1 MYFCTRFWDGVK
13 LLLLIGCV
21 LQSESVMAQTRWAR
35 QAGGAGQDNAR
46 KLAIDGSGNAYV
58 VGNFTG
64 PAQFGAITL
73 GQAGT
78 GGKPQAYLAK
88 YNAQGEVL
96 WAKEAPAI
104 VFADVAIDADGN
116 PCVVGG
122 FSGSGTFGGTVLTSQ
137 ADFDVVLAKY
147 DPQGNVLWARA
158 GGNTPGS
165 MLSVDALALDPAG
178 NVYIAG
184 GLSGSV
190 NIGGSAGALTSEGRL
205 NLFVAK
211 YDSQGNPLWA
221 RQGGGKGN
229 ECAAK
234 GLGVDAAGNAYLSG
248 FFGNIATFGSTTL
261 TNPDLATT
269 GGRLLLVKYSS
280 NGAVVWAK
288 GEGGPGEARIDGI
301 AVDGQGNSFITGT
314 LGGTPLHTN
323 VFGPYTFQVGGFDG
337 FLVKHDAD
345 GNVAWASQIGG
356 PSTEYGTGV
365 AVDKAGNGYVT
376 GIFGSSVATWGP
388 TTTLA
393 SVGNKLV
400 FAVKYDPQ
408 GKVLAAQ
415 REALCGVVTNQA
427 IAVGPNQDI
436 YLAGQFF
443 GATSFASTLLTG
455 NSYDAFITRLGDLS
469 VPSTPDSFTCNGQA
483 APPVPVPAPTP
494 VPAPAASEI
503 IIPNILTPNG
513 DGLNDKLEIKGLVDN
528 LWSFTVY
535 SRWGNQVYTTASYQK
550 DWDPAGLPAGIY
562 YYLLHHA
569 TGPGYRG
576 WIQVVR

>member
-1 MYFCTRFWDGVK
+1 MHFFTRFWDAVK
-13 LLLLIGCV
+13 VLLLISYV
-21 LQSESVMAQTRWAR
+21 LQSESVVAQTRWAR
-35 QAGGAGQDNAR
+35 PAGGAGQDNAR

-58 VGNFTG
+58 VGSFTG
-64 PAQFGAITL
+64 PAQFGALTL

-122 FSGSGTFGGTVLTSQ
+122 FSGSGTFGGTALTSR
-137 ADFDVVLAKY
+137 ADFDVVVAKY

-158 GGNTPGS
+158 GGTAPGS
-165 MLSVDALALDPAG
+165 TLSVNALALDAAG
-178 NVYIAG
+178 NVYVAG
-184 GLSGSV
+184 SLGGSA
-190 NIGGSAGALTSEGRL
+190 NIGGSAGALTSEGSL

-211 YDSQGNPLWA
+211 YDSQGNPRWA
-221 RQGGGKGN
+221 RQGGGSKGSG
-229 ECAAK
+229 CAAT

-248 FFGNIATFGSTTL
+248 FFGNTATFGSTTL

-269 GGRLLLVKYSS
+269 GGRSLLVKYSS
-280 NGAVVWAK
+280 NGAFVWARS
-288 GEGGPGEARIDGI
+288 EGGPGAARIDGI
-301 AVDGQGNSFITGT
+301 AVDGQGNSFITGM
-314 LGGTPLHTN
+314 LGGSPLSTN
-323 VFGPYTFQVGGFDG
+323 VFGPYTFQEAAFDG

-345 GNVAWASQIGG
+345 GNLAWASQIGG

-376 GIFGSSVATWGP
+376 GIFGFSVATWGSA
-388 TTTLA
+388 TTLA
-393 SVGNKLV
+393 SAGNKLV
-400 FAVKYDPQ
+400 FAVKYEPQ

-415 REALCGVVTNQA
+415 REALCGVAINPV

-436 YLAGQFF
+436 YLAGQFS
-443 GATSFASTLLTG
+443 GTTSFASTRLTG
-455 NSYDAFITRLGDLS
+455 NPNDVFITRLGDLS

-483 APPVPVPAPTP
+483 APAPTP
-494 VPAPAASEI
+494 APAPAATEI

-513 DGLNDKLEIKGLVDN
+513 DGLNDKLEIKGLVGN
-528 LWSFTVY
+528 LWSFNVY
-535 SRWGNQVYTTASYQK
+535 TRWGTQVYTTASYQQ
-550 DWDPAGLPAGIY
+550 DWDPAGLPAGTY

-576 WIQVVR
+576 WIQVVH